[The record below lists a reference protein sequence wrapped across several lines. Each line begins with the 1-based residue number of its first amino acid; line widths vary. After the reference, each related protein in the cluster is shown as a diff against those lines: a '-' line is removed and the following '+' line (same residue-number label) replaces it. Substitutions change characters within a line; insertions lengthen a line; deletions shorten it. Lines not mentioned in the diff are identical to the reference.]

1 MSLPL
6 VSWKVRRVGML
17 VMMSARDGMHW
28 DWRVYVARGVKGNVK
43 LRNRRLR
50 VGIGVGGGGGLG
62 GFCSI
67 TTTVCI
73 CMHDLNIP
81 FHDMCYASFQL
92 EDVSLQLA
100 PSTIISVIDGIKSG

>member
-1 MSLPL
+1 MTS
-6 VSWKVRRVGML
+6 V
-17 VMMSARDGMHW
+17 RDGMHW
-28 DWRVYVARGVKGNVK
+28 DWRVYVERGVKGNVK

-50 VGIGVGGGGGLG
+50 VGIGVGGGGGLE

-67 TTTVCI
+67 TIMVYI
-73 CMHDLNIP
+73 CMYHLSIP
-81 FHDMCYASFQL
+81 FHEMCYASVEP